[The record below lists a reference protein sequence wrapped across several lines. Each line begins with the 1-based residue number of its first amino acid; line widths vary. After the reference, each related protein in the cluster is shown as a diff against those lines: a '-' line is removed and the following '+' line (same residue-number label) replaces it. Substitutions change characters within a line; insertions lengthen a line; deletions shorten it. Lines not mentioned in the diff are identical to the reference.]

1 LLRVDLN
8 QIRPG
13 MLLALPVLHP
23 QTPRQVLLRPGYRL
37 EAHTVRRLRELNVR
51 YVYVRY
57 PRLAFLARR
66 LSVHVAQHQ
75 ACMVAAV
82 SEAFESV
89 QQHTAARLPYDAYC
103 RAVADLVR
111 ALAEEPD
118 AALFMG
124 DLLQGGDELLRH
136 SAAVTHLA
144 VLMGLRLGGYV
155 VRQRPLIAPE
165 RAAEVTNLGVGTML
179 HDVGVVRLDPRVR
192 LRYEQTGDETDPA
205 WQQHPKL
212 GYELVRGQLDPSA
225 AAVVLHHHQRVDGS
239 GYAGS
244 QMPLLDGDRIHI
256 FARIAAVADQF
267 DRIRRPP
274 NLVEQPTVW
283 ALHAMTHRGLARRF
297 DVAALRALLAVVP
310 AYPPGSIVRL
320 SDGQWAAVIDHD
332 PRHPCRPMV
341 LPIEDP
347 ADLDCA
353 EADGTQPRRADAAAL
368 DLAAEG
374 HDIPPQL
381 AAAAINLAEA
391 DRALHVAEISGRNVA
406 DMNFTLPAWLHDDRL
421 LAA

>member
-1 LLRVDLN
+1 MLRVDLN
-8 QIRPG
+8 QVRPG

-23 QTPRQVLLRPGYRL
+23 RTPRQVLLRPGYRL
-37 EAHTVRRLRELNVR
+37 EGHTVRRLRELHVR
-51 YVYVRY
+51 YVYVQY

-66 LSVHVAQHQ
+66 LSVRVAQHQ
-75 ACMVAAV
+75 AAVVATLTDV
-82 SEAFESV
+82 FEIA

-103 RAVADLVR
+103 RTIADLVR

-165 RAAEVTNLGVGTML
+165 RAAEVTNLGVGAML
-179 HDVGVVRLDPRVR
+179 HDVGVVQLDPLVR
-192 LRYEQTGDETDPA
+192 QRYELSGDETDPA
-205 WQQHPKL
+205 WRQHPKL

-239 GYAGS
+239 GYAGTD
-244 QMPLLDGDRIHI
+244 MPILDGERIHI

-297 DVAALRALLAVVP
+297 DIASLRALLAVVP

-341 LPIEDP
+341 LPIEHP

-353 EADGTQPRRADAAAL
+353 ERDSLDLRRADAAAL

-391 DRALHVAEISGRNVA
+391 DRDLHVTEISGRNVA
-406 DMNFTLPAWLHDDRL
+406 DMNFTLPGWLQDDRL